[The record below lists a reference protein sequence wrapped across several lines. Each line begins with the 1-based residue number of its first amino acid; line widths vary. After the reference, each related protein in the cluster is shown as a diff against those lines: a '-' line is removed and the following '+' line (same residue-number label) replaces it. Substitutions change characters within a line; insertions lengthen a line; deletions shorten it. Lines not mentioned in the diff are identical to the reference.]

1 MAARQPVLVLIS
13 EDPRVS
19 HRANE
24 AMRIALGV
32 VAGENPVRIVLTGPA
47 VHLLDDDTDD
57 LVDGD
62 DIAKFRAAL
71 KKLGIPFHVEATAV
85 PSGAGWNAEGHPLIP
100 STAAEIAALARPAP
114 PASSCS
120 DGPLPAPSQARSRRR
135 SPRPWWRPI
144 AGRPEAPGDRRPA
157 RGAGRPR
164 APGVA
169 VRRLGEAISTTAL
182 LDLIFESDHVVTW

>member
-1 MAARQPVLVLIS
+1 MADRQPVLVVIS

-47 VHLLDDDTDD
+47 VHLLDEDTDD

-85 PSGAGWNAEGHPLIP
+85 PSGPGWNTEGHPLIP
-100 STAAEIAALARPAP
+100 VSLLEIAALV
-114 PASSCS
+114 
-120 DGPLPAPSQARSRRR
+120 
-135 SPRPWWRPI
+135 
-144 AGRPEAPGDRRPA
+144 PGATR
-157 RGAGRPR
+157 
-164 APGVA
+164 
-169 VRRLGEAISTTAL
+169 
-182 LDLIFESDHVVTW
+182 FMMF